1 MEFEANNRIAVT
13 SGVIL
18 LAFCILTGV
27 LWTVTRSPQQ
37 LVAREKNYNLTQH
50 SSTERG
56 KEAPSEASP
65 AASQKQQQ
73 GAKTSSAGSPVPTSS
88 QEQKTQSPETT
99 DTGIETTAPVAPPK
113 KRSLNHKNHDHSLTT
128 LKIQGA
134 LRDLAAQFSLI
145 SSASSINAGLQKAAY
160 TVGTAKLFQLYKMVL
175 PICANR
181 ELKWTAARN
190 IERKFIAKL
199 IGSPKIFKI
208 ANIPTH

>member
-50 SSTERG
+50 SSSTERG

-73 GAKTSSAGSPVPTSS
+73 GAKTSSAGSPVPASS

-113 KRSLNHKNHDHSLTT
+113 KKKPKPQKPRPQFDDTEDTGRAQRS
-128 LKIQGA
+128 
-134 LRDLAAQFSLI
+134 RD
-145 SSASSINAGLQKAAY
+145 
-160 TVGTAKLFQLYKMVL
+160 T
-175 PICANR
+175 
-181 ELKWTAARN
+181 
-190 IERKFIAKL
+190 
-199 IGSPKIFKI
+199 IFPDI
-208 ANIPTH
+208 LGIFN

>member
-73 GAKTSSAGSPVPTSS
+73 GAKTSSAGSPVPASS

-99 DTGIETTAPVAPPK
+99 DTGIETTAPAAPPK
-113 KRSLNHKNHDHSLTT
+113 KKKPKPQKPRPQFDDTEDTGRAQRS
-128 LKIQGA
+128 
-134 LRDLAAQFSLI
+134 R
-145 SSASSINAGLQKAAY
+145 
-160 TVGTAKLFQLYKMVL
+160 GT
-175 PICANR
+175 
-181 ELKWTAARN
+181 
-190 IERKFIAKL
+190 
-199 IGSPKIFKI
+199 IFPDI
-208 ANIPTH
+208 LGIFN